1 MWSCIKIYSTGN
13 HLQFIHIRNCTK
25 WQHCQLCVL
34 RKNSILLS
42 VHKING
48 SSAHTVSWICDKIV
62 IFSGAFACLFLLLRK
77 GQSLFWKSTEQFAQ
91 VTKSLRLGID
101 EGIKISSTHGSSQ
114 FIWEMSQSKDIFLE
128 LFAHTCLKTNESCV
142 VLKEVKVISSKGN
155 DKVELNVPSYLSPSL
170 HIPFICWI

>member
-1 MWSCIKIYSTGN
+1 MFKNSLTYRNNMLEKWDQLNSVYSTNGPYPS
-13 HLQFIHIRNCTK
+13 L
-25 WQHCQLCVL
+25 
-34 RKNSILLS
+34 ILLF

-48 SSAHTVSWICDKIV
+48 SNVHTISWICDKIV
-62 IFSGAFACLFLLLRK
+62 MFSGAFACLFLLLRK

-128 LFAHTCLKTNESCV
+128 LFAHTCLKTNECCV
-142 VLKEVKVISSKGN
+142 VLKKVKVISSEGN
-155 DKVELNVPSYLSPSL
+155 DMVELNVLFYMYLSPSL
-170 HIPFICWI
+170 QIPFICWI